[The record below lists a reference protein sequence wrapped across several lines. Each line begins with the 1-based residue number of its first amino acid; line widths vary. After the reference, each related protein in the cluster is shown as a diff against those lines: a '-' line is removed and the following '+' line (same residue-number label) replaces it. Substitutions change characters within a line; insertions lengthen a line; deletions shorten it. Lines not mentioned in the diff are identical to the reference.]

1 MPPLAGA
8 YLFCLGVAAG
18 IALLPITS
26 YRRLSPSWL
35 KWLLIATGVGVIG
48 RYATLAL
55 FTQVDAPQRWMGLRF
70 FWLATSIG
78 LTLPSVFAVDQLLRH
93 PAMTPQKLLK
103 SFSPLLA
110 IYLALI
116 LLPQPLVVA
125 DPVIGWSLELPPA
138 WRWLLAATQM
148 IFVVLFVTGCV
159 LFMLKIPT
167 PAIRRALAGL
177 AAAHLLL
184 AVDGAIVAWGG
195 WYFRPFLF
203 TEMLALLALWHAYE
217 TAWQLQQSS
226 VSLTG

>member
-8 YLFCLGVAAG
+8 YLFCLGLAAG
-18 IALLPITS
+18 LALLPLTS
-26 YRRLSPSWL
+26 YRRLSPAWL
-35 KWLLIATGVGVIG
+35 KWLLIAAGLCTVG

-55 FTQVDAPQRWMGLRF
+55 FTQDDAPQRWMGLRF

-103 SFSPLLA
+103 GYTPFLA
-110 IYLALI
+110 IYLTLM

-125 DPVIGWSLELPPA
+125 DPIVGWSLELPTA
-138 WRWLLAATQM
+138 WRWLLSATQL
-148 IFVVLFVTGCV
+148 IFVVLFVTGCA
-159 LFMLKIPT
+159 LFILKIPT

-184 AVDGAIVAWGG
+184 AVDGAVVALGG
-195 WYFRPFLF
+195 WHFWPFLL
-203 TEMLALLALWHAYE
+203 TEMLALLAIWHAYE
-217 TAWQLQQSS
+217 TAWQLQQAGMSR
-226 VSLTG
+226 